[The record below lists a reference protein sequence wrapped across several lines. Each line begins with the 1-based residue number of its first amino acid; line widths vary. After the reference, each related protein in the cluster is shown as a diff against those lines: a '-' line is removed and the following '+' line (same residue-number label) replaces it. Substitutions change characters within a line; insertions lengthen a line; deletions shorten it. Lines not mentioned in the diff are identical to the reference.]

1 MRGFTD
7 CILALK
13 GFQGEPGRPGPAG
26 IAGPAG
32 PKGKVKLVMIK
43 PDSLDS
49 KNQNVIERVLG

>member
-49 KNQNVIERVLG
+49 KNQNVLG

>member
-1 MRGFTD
+1 MRGFID

-49 KNQNVIERVLG
+49 KNQNVI

>member
-1 MRGFTD
+1 MRGFID

-32 PKGKVKLVMIK
+32 PKGKVKLVMIRS
-43 PDSLDS
+43 DSFRFKDS
-49 KNQNVIERVLG
+49 KMLFSRF